1 MSVVVLIREKIM
13 QKQTKKTCLIGVVFL
28 SLLFLSSF
36 ALAKGKGKGGSG
48 SPPHG
53 WTKGKKTGWNE
64 SVVPPGIDK
73 HKADSWSPPGVSKDQ
88 KAEEGNGEA
97 SGTKDQKRLHKRE
110 RKRERKT
117 EKQQAMEEKQQ
128 QVKTE
133 EQKKVKEKGEKAT
146 GHGKDETEEV
156 E

>member
-1 MSVVVLIREKIM
+1 MSVVALIREKIM
-13 QKQTKKTCLIGVVFL
+13 QKQTKTTCLIGVVFL

-36 ALAKGKGKGGSG
+36 ALAKGKGKGGGG

-88 KAEEGNGEA
+88 KAEEGNREA
-97 SGTKDQKRLHKRE
+97 SETKDQKRLH
-110 RKRERKT
+110 KRERKT